1 MITLKKKQSLN
12 TSSSFYEDN
21 ERQRPIGSNIEE
33 VEMDLPSG
41 SKENMFCADEQQES
55 QLSSPAISP
64 DELYKFVFASVEEIM
79 VEESEYLV
87 AIITEFLRR

>member
-1 MITLKKKQSLN
+1 MDSEDSERHRQS
-12 TSSSFYEDN
+12 
-21 ERQRPIGSNIEE
+21 GSNIDEE
-33 VEMDLPSG
+33 VEMNLSSG
-41 SKENMFCADEQQES
+41 SQENMFCADEQQES

-64 DELYKFVFASVEEIM
+64 DELYKFVFTSVEEMM